1 MKLPELEFSRP
12 LTVARIAAKG
22 SHERIE
28 ADARECKA
36 LAKRFGVLAVH
47 ALGGLV
53 LAKPWRGGG
62 VKVTGDVECNLEQIS
77 VISLEA
83 FRSTVHFSVER
94 YFLPRHAM
102 SGGED
107 DVEAIENG
115 EIDLGEV
122 MAETV
127 ALELDPYPRA
137 EGEAF
142 AVPGDDKG
150 TLN

>member
-1 MKLPELEFSRP
+1 MKLPEYEFSRP
-12 LTVARIAAKG
+12 LIVARIAAKG
-22 SHERIE
+22 SHERLE
-28 ADARECKA
+28 ADARELKN
-36 LAKRFGVLAVH
+36 LAKRFGVRAVH
-47 ALGGLV
+47 GLRGLL

-62 VKVTGDVECNLEQIS
+62 VKVTGDVECDLEQVS

-83 FRSTVHFSVER
+83 FRSTAHFAVER

-107 DVEAIENG
+107 EVDPIENG

-142 AVPGDDKG
+142 AGPDDEKG
-150 TLN
+150 PLN

>member
-1 MKLPELEFSRP
+1 MKLPEFEFSRP
-12 LTVARIAAKG
+12 LTVARISAKG
-22 SHERIE
+22 SHERLQ
-28 ADARECKA
+28 ADVRELQA
-36 LAKRFGVLAVH
+36 LAKRFGVPAVH
-47 ALGGLV
+47 ALSGLL

-62 VKVTGDVECNLEQIS
+62 VKVTGEVECDLDQTS
-77 VISLEA
+77 VVSLET
-83 FRSTVHFSVER
+83 FRSTVHFAVER

-102 SGGED
+102 TGGED
-107 DVEAIENG
+107 EVDPIENG

-142 AVPGDDKG
+142 AVGDDDQG
-150 TLN
+150 PLN